1 VEPLRSPSGFPRK
14 DFMFSDRLYAV
25 AQPGD
30 ENLSIAGMFYQ
41 GFLQQAGSGL
51 LSWVILA
58 TGWL

>member
-1 VEPLRSPSGFPRK
+1 
-14 DFMFSDRLYAV
+14 MFSDRLYAV